1 MKMLILVGRL
11 IVNYFRRICQAGS
24 KKNFS
29 GLEPNTGNPTPSL
42 LSSWNEVIC
51 GELKHAF
58 SALTS
63 NPKQKQKEKKK
74 NGFAKNTRG
83 IFFVQNMFQS
93 IA

>member
-1 MKMLILVGRL
+1 LPGRL
-11 IVNYFRRICQAGS
+11 KEKLFRPRTQHR
-24 KKNFS
+24 
-29 GLEPNTGNPTPSL
+29 PPHPSL

-63 NPKQKQKEKKK
+63 NPKQKEKEKKK

-83 IFFVQNMFQS
+83 IFLVQNMFQS